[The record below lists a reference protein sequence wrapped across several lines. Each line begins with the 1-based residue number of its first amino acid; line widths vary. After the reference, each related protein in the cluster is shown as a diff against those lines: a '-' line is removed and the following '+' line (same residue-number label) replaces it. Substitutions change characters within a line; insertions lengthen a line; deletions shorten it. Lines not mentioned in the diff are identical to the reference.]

1 MIGEAC
7 CEICGVFSV
16 KATEHSPGDV
26 QDPSGSTQALASGD
40 SVCLCVSGVR
50 ALRHPR
56 QVCMFVCIEN
66 RGYRLWRRA
75 GQLGRTRGV
84 QNVSISFASR
94 QHKFEM
100 CELIKVNFFFAGTA
114 LEQASCSDGA
124 PSPSSG
130 AGPTRLTDVC
140 VHVLCVRV
148 CLCVLAK
155 E

>member
-1 MIGEAC
+1 MQCLGGVRSLKKVGTRAKVRHFPLKIIKIGLTMIGEAC
-7 CEICGVFSV
+7 CKICGVFSV

-66 RGYRLWRRA
+66 RGYRLWRRG

-94 QHKFEM
+94 EHKFEICKLM
-100 CELIKVNFFFAGTA
+100 KVNF
-114 LEQASCSDGA
+114 L
-124 PSPSSG
+124 
-130 AGPTRLTDVC
+130 
-140 VHVLCVRV
+140 
-148 CLCVLAK
+148 
-155 E
+155 